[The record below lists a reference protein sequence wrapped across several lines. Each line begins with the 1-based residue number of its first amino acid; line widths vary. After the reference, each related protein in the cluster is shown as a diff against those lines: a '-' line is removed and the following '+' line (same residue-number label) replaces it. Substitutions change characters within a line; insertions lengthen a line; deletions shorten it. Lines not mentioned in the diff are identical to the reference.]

1 MPIHVPACLTGSRRS
16 ANPHRRRR
24 SLVLGTEQR
33 VLGEVDDGQGCK
45 VVYRW
50 ILRLML
56 G

>member
-1 MPIHVPACLTGSRRS
+1 MAIQVPPCLAGSRRS

-33 VLGEVDDGQGCK
+33 VLGEVDDGQGCE
-45 VVYRW
+45 VVYRR